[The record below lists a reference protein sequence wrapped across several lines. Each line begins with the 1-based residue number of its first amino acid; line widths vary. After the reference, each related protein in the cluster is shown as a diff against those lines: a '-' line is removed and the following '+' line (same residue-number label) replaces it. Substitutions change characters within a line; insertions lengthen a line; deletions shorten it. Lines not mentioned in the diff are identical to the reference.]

1 MTYLQILQKGEQN
14 KLNPADERSVRSE
27 SEAKRIETKL
37 PNYNPK
43 RERKKFQVPK
53 IREQKENIKANIIRI
68 QKINREYF

>member
-1 MTYLQILQKGEQN
+1 MYLEILQEGEQT
-14 KLNPADERSVRSE
+14 KLNPADERSVRTE

-37 PNYNPK
+37 SNYNPK

-53 IREQKENIKANIIRI
+53 IKEQKENIKANIIRM